1 MAEGLTEVLE
11 KNEMESPDGE
21 NYFES
26 IVMITDRDESSTES
40 SFIQKIEAVLS
51 EKQIILKD
59 KIENNQWNMLE
70 MTTRAGDKIRIK
82 LLVLVI
88 PFDEEGA
95 METFLLKAISRQD
108 EYDANIIKDCEYFI
122 KNTDQGRRY
131 LSKRRLIVKAKFD
144 AYFCVRTAAEQFNER
159 RNILK
164 NIPWENYTETQKV
177 FRQLENVA
185 DME

>member
-1 MAEGLTEVLE
+1 MADGLAEVLE

-26 IVMITDRDESSTES
+26 VVMITDRDDAGTES
-40 SFIQKIEAVLS
+40 SFIQKVETVLS
-51 EKQIILKD
+51 EKQVVLKD
-59 KIENNQWNMLE
+59 KIENNQWSMFD
-70 MTTRAGDKIRIK
+70 MTTRAGDKVHIK

-95 METFLLKAISRQD
+95 METFLLRAIGKQD
-108 EYDANIIKDCEYFI
+108 AYDDSIIKDCENFI
-122 KNTDQGRRY
+122 QNTDVAHKY

-159 RNILK
+159 RNIIK
-164 NIPWENYTETQKV
+164 NIPWEDYADTQRV
-177 FRQLENVA
+177 FGLLENVA